1 MCCPCMFSTNVNL
14 WMLRRT
20 HFSFWFIKPPFRLSL
35 PFSSISR
42 VRTIRITVFDQ
53 FGISVYVT
61 HMCSPYQHVP
71 HEHKKPFLLSFWG
84 FRQTGG
90 GVPLNHPF
98 ECDFHGCSIVN
109 YPFWVP
115 PWKTAIFT
123 TNHCHSCPRGWG
135 SKYGCPSQSPT
146 PATTA
151 AFGTSCRPMLGGN
164 NKRYDKC
171 ITYAYVSVY
180 ASVYLCT
187 CICKYYLCIPVW
199 AFDLFLIHE
208 TMVNYVFY
216 LSW

>member
-35 PFSSISR
+35 PFSSIPR

-90 GVPLNHPF
+90 GTPKSSIWMWFSWMFHCKLSILGTPMENSHFHHEPLPLMSSGLRLKVWLPITKPNS
-98 ECDFHGCSIVN
+98 CDNSGIWNVLSADV
-109 YPFWVP
+109 
-115 PWKTAIFT
+115 
-123 TNHCHSCPRGWG
+123 RG
-135 SKYGCPSQSPT
+135 KQQE
-146 PATTA
+146 
-151 AFGTSCRPMLGGN
+151 
-164 NKRYDKC
+164 
-171 ITYAYVSVY
+171 
-180 ASVYLCT
+180 
-187 CICKYYLCIPVW
+187 VW
-199 AFDLFLIHE
+199 
-208 TMVNYVFY
+208 
-216 LSW
+216 